1 MGSLD
6 DAQTV
11 VLPNLSIK
19 GLKGARIV
27 DASIMPNIIS
37 GHTNGV
43 VVMIGEKASAIIKSE
58 WL

>member
-6 DAQTV
+6 DSTAV
-11 VLPNLSIK
+11 VLPNLAIK

-27 DASIMPNIIS
+27 DASIIPNVIS
-37 GHTNGV
+37 GHTNSV